1 MIFDY
6 LVLIDLWDVTL
17 TGWVD
22 KKDYLRWKSHLKI
35 YLNNLNLFS
44 FKNIIISNGNLG
56 PGIIPKS
63 EPMVYEW
70 AQKQGVPIYETEKYY
85 ENFIGLEPSPE
96 SNFLIS
102 GQAWQICLHNREFG
116 FIKLLHRGHDV
127 YTSPFLCMLST
138 LRTNNFITEDDFNLD
153 RYIKWLNYKK
163 TNLDPL
169 IFKAERFRQGGE
181 TSPEHIEHI
190 EDCIGDTPKI
200 I

>member
-17 TGWVD
+17 TNWVD

-127 YTSPFLCMLST
+127 YTSPFLCMT
-138 LRTNNFITEDDFNLD
+138 TDGRINNFITEDDFNLD

>member
-6 LVLIDLWDVTL
+6 LVLIDLWDATL
-17 TGWVD
+17 TSWVD
-22 KKDYLRWKSHLKI
+22 KKDIVKYQSHLKV